1 MSQTFAIRFASSEI
15 AQEFKKEFT
24 QCQAEMAKLMAG
36 LDSEEGAKEADE
48 VAKAVES
55 LSVKPEATTAEGDL

>member
-1 MSQTFAIRFASSEI
+1 
-15 AQEFKKEFT
+15 
-24 QCQAEMAKLMAG
+24 MAG